1 MPLFVIQWKDKADEG
16 AGIRA
21 ATRQAHLDGVATRP
35 GVVKLGG
42 PFLGPDATMAGSLMI
57 IEADSLEA
65 AQAFHAD
72 DPYTKAGLYERST
85 VDPWKITIGTLA

>member
-1 MPLFVIQWKDKADEG
+1 MPLFVIQWKDKPVEG

-21 ATRQAHLDGVATRP
+21 ATRPSHLEWLAGKS
-35 GVVKLGG
+35 GVVKLAG
-42 PFLGPDATMAGSLMI
+42 PFLGPDNAMTGSLLI

-72 DPYTKAGLYERST
+72 DPYSKAGLYEHSS
-85 VDPWKITIGTLA
+85 VDLWKGSIGSLA